1 MALDSGIDRKG
12 HLNGAKGR
20 AVFLY
25 QKPKERGNKSMK
37 DLLLSLLKESAKRPV
52 TIMVKKG
59 GGNDANVQFQIDGD
73 VTGILVLSVELMGRV
88 AEQLKDTDDE
98 ILAIWLSAMPK
109 RLSNVIDSK
118 KENGD
123 AKD

>member
-1 MALDSGIDRKG
+1 MELKAERFFYTKKS
-12 HLNGAKGR
+12 
-20 AVFLY
+20 
-25 QKPKERGNKSMK
+25 KERGNKSMK

-59 GGNDANVQFQIDGD
+59 EGNDANVQFQIDGD
-73 VTGILVLSVELMGRV
+73 VTGIIVLSVELMGRV
-88 AEQLKDTDDE
+88 AEQLKDKDDE
-98 ILAIWLSAMPK
+98 ILAIWLSAMLK

>member
-20 AVFLY
+20 AVFSY
-25 QKPKERGNKSMK
+25 KKSKERGNKSMK

-98 ILAIWLSAMPK
+98 ILAIWLSAMLK